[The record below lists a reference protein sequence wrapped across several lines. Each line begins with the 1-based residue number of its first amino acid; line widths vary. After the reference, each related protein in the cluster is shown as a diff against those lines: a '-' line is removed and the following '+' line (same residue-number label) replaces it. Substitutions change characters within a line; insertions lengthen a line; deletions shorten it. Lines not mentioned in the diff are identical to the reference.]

1 MTPANNRVAPAAQ
14 RTPARLSQSGFSLIE
29 LMVASTVGL
38 VIMLAI
44 LTLYTNTSRNNAE
57 LTRAS
62 VLIENGRLGIQL
74 LQKEI
79 THAGFWD
86 LYVPEF
92 DDLTFKDAPTV
103 PSEAPDPCLPLA
115 NWAGQASNA
124 VKNLLGIAVQV
135 HDSVP
140 SGCSTLLT
148 NWKSGTDILVIRHA
162 RTCVAGATGCDP
174 VVDGKLYLQVSR
186 AYGGGACSTAIRNEP
201 RYVLSTATSYEL
213 HKRDCS
219 LLEEKRQYVSSI
231 YYVRDYSLQAGDGIP
246 TLVRSEFDLEDGAVK
261 AKTPVALIDG
271 IEGFRVDLGIDRVS
285 DAGIDVISN
294 ADTAK
299 RWTAAVAWANAK
311 QLNSPVNRGDGVPD
325 EFVHCSGICS
335 IDRLAN
341 VVAVKV
347 SLLARNQQP
356 TQGYTDTRSYTL
368 GSQTIAAANDAYKR
382 HAFSTLV
389 RLNNIAGRRETP

>member
-1 MTPANNRVAPAAQ
+1 MISANRSAAHAARHAPA
-14 RTPARLSQSGFSLIE
+14 RPPQSGFSLIE

-57 LTRAS
+57 LSRTS
-62 VLIENGRLGIQL
+62 VLIESGRLGIQL

-79 THAGFWD
+79 AHAGFWD

-92 DDLTFKDAPTV
+92 DDLTFKNAPTV
-103 PSEAPDPCLPLA
+103 PSEIPDPCLPLA
-115 NWAGQASNA
+115 SWAGQASNA
-124 VKNLLGIAVQV
+124 EKNLLGIAVQV

-140 SGCSTLLT
+140 SGCSTLLS

-162 RTCVAGATGCDP
+162 RTCVAGASGCDP
-174 VVDGKLYLQVSR
+174 LVDGKLYLQVSR
-186 AYGGGACSTAIRNEP
+186 AQGGSACSSAIRNEP
-201 RYVLSTATSYEL
+201 RYVLSTATGYEL

-219 LLEEKRQYVSSI
+219 LLQEKRQYVSNI
-231 YYVRDYSLQAGDGIP
+231 YYIRNYSLQIGDGIP
-246 TLVRSEFDLEDGAVK
+246 TLVRSEFDLEDGVIK
-261 AKTPVALIDG
+261 ARAPVALIDG
-271 IEGFRVDLGIDRVS
+271 IEGLRVDLGIDRIS

-311 QLNSPVNRGDGVPD
+311 QLNSPINRGDGVPD
-325 EFVHCSGICS
+325 EFVHCSGVCS

-347 SLLARNQQP
+347 SLLARNRQP
-356 TQGYTDTRSYTL
+356 TQGHTDNRSYTL

-382 HAFSTLV
+382 HAFSTVV